1 MTRRSKGIIL
11 LIVGC
16 ILLLISGGWYIYNV
30 QEDKNAGR
38 QATEILGKL
47 DNEQNIIDNSDTAPV
62 ITVDGDAFC
71 GKVVIEKLGVELPVY
86 DEWNYTRLRSAPC
99 RYMGSVATDDII
111 IAAHNYKSHFGSLNK
126 LQTGDEIRFID
137 AYGTAHTYSV
147 CELVTL
153 NGTDISEMQSSGWDF
168 TLFTCTKGGKQ
179 RVTVRC
185 NRTQNC

>member
-71 GKVVIEKLGVELPVY
+71 GKASHDVSRYLWHPEASKEERHMNVWLIALVV
-86 DEWNYTRLRSAPC
+86 
-99 RYMGSVATDDII
+99 
-111 IAAHNYKSHFGSLNK
+111 
-126 LQTGDEIRFID
+126 
-137 AYGTAHTYSV
+137 
-147 CELVTL
+147 
-153 NGTDISEMQSSGWDF
+153 
-168 TLFTCTKGGKQ
+168 
-179 RVTVRC
+179 
-185 NRTQNC
+185 

>member
-16 ILLLISGGWYIYNV
+16 ILFLISGGWYIYNV

-185 NRTQNC
+185 NRTQNR